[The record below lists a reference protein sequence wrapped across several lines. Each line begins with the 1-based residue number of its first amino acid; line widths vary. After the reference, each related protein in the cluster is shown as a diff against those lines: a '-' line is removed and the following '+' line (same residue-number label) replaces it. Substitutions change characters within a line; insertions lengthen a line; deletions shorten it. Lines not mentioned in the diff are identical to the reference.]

1 MNKNRNANKLICMT
15 VVGLIMGVLPLLLF
29 NRSDDNSTQNKTI
42 TKTVHYRFLI
52 RNTSSQP
59 VQNAVFYAQ
68 TPMQETGTQR
78 CLTIEASHPYELISN
93 KNDGQLAKF
102 IFETFPPY
110 ASKTI
115 SIRASLTLDT
125 LPNQIPEADPV
136 QLTSALQNNGPQ
148 KKAMLELATSLKA
161 DTVKDTATNI
171 FNWVSKNV
179 KYTGYSS
186 KAKGAKRT
194 FIARQG
200 DCTEFADL
208 FVALASLADIPARR
222 VSGYLSSGSGLLK
235 PEAYHDWA
243 EFYDDGVW
251 HIADP
256 QRKNFDARYTNYI
269 AMQLTSPTPSTG
281 PINGYRRFY
290 IDGNGLKVKMDS

>member
-1 MNKNRNANKLICMT
+1 MDKKRNTKKLICMT
-15 VVGLIMGVLPLLLF
+15 VVGLIMGALPLLLF
-29 NRSDDNSTQNKTI
+29 DRSDNNNAQNETI

-52 RNTSSQP
+52 RNTSGQP
-59 VQNAVFYAQ
+59 IQNAIFYVQ

-102 IFETFPPY
+102 IFKIFPPY

-115 SIRASLTLDT
+115 SIRASLALDT
-125 LPNQIPEADPV
+125 LPNRISGTDPIL
-136 QLTSALQNNGPQ
+136 LTSVLENSDPY
-148 KKAMLELATSLKA
+148 KEAMLELATSLKA

-194 FIARQG
+194 FIDRQG

-269 AMQLTSPTPSTG
+269 AMQLASPTPSTD
-281 PINGYRRFY
+281 PINGYSRFY